1 MYILYYKRIYF
12 NISKLTLYVFITEMA
27 EYTRIQQK
35 EEEEQDMDIQNIFEQ
50 ELKPLEEDQDINE
63 FITELFNEN
72 NTLPKCELDQWLEDY
87 LEEMEIQQ
95 QKKEN
100 KVKKY
105 QMKTIFLLFWIC
117 VITLIYHQLTKKK
130 ILLHQV
136 SVKKIRM
143 KKNKIII
150 MEIIFT
156 ILVIVYFAVEVSFME
171 SSKKEILVQNL

>member
-1 MYILYYKRIYF
+1 MYILYYKLIYF

-87 LEEMEIQQ
+87 LE
-95 QKKEN
+95 
-100 KVKKY
+100 
-105 QMKTIFLLFWIC
+105 
-117 VITLIYHQLTKKK
+117 
-130 ILLHQV
+130 
-136 SVKKIRM
+136 
-143 KKNKIII
+143 
-150 MEIIFT
+150 
-156 ILVIVYFAVEVSFME
+156 
-171 SSKKEILVQNL
+171 

>member
-1 MYILYYKRIYF
+1 MYTLHYKLKYF

-27 EYTRIQQK
+27 KYTRIQQK

-105 QMKTIFLLFWIC
+105 QMKTIFILCWIF
-117 VITLIYHQLTKKK
+117 VITLIY
-130 ILLHQV
+130 
-136 SVKKIRM
+136 
-143 KKNKIII
+143 II
-150 MEIIFT
+150 
-156 ILVIVYFAVEVSFME
+156 S
-171 SSKKEILVQNL
+171 

>member
-1 MYILYYKRIYF
+1 MYYKRIYF
-12 NISKLTLYVFITEMA
+12 SISKLTSYVFITEMA

-87 LEEMEIQQ
+87 LEEKWKYNNK
-95 QKKEN
+95 KKEN

-117 VITLIYHQLTKKK
+117 VITMIYHQLKMK

-150 MEIIFT
+150 MEIIIT

-171 SSKKEILVQNL
+171 SSKEEILVQNL